1 MTLKSEFI
9 IATHS
14 TVIVEALYFGK
25 RVIAFSGAE
34 HGVFSNQN
42 IWDMYTHLKQIKNFS
57 NLTVTVERIN
67 FFQEVLRSLQ
77 NTVILEPVNYSAIS
91 RNTQNYSQILSE
103 VSFDLIS
110 KR

>member
-1 MTLKSEFI
+1 
-9 IATHS
+9 
-14 TVIVEALYFGK
+14 
-25 RVIAFSGAE
+25 
-34 HGVFSNQN
+34 
-42 IWDMYTHLKQIKNFS
+42 MYTHLKQIKNFS
-57 NLTVTVERIN
+57 NLTVTVDRIN

-91 RNTQNYSQILSE
+91 RNTQNYSEILSE